1 MTCSEAKLLI
11 SPYLDGVAPSRQMRQ
26 LCDHMKDCGVCAR
39 EYGMLRMT
47 QNAVAGLGR
56 KQLPPELGL
65 RLRVMISQ
73 QAAMRRRSAWAAAWT
88 RTQNA
93 LQSFMVPATAG
104 ALSAIIM
111 FGLLIGMFAIPAP
124 LRASSADVPTKLYT
138 PPQLE
143 LSPFAGSF
151 TSDSDDAVV
160 VEALVDESGRVQ
172 DYRIISAPA
181 GFVPGK
187 MVSRLENMLIFTV
200 FQPARA
206 FGRPTSGRAII
217 SFSRIS
223 VRG

>member
-1 MTCSEAKLLI
+1 MLI
-11 SPYLDGVAPSRQMRQ
+11 SPYLDGVAPSQQMRQ
-26 LCDHMKDCGVCAR
+26 LSDHIQDCRACAR
-39 EYGMLRMT
+39 EYAMLRMT

-73 QAAMRRRSAWAAAWT
+73 QAAMRRRSPWAALQM
-88 RTQNA
+88 RVENA
-93 LQSFMVPATAG
+93 FQAFMVPATAG
-104 ALSAIIM
+104 AVSAIVM

-124 LRASSADVPTKLYT
+124 LRASNNDVPTKLYT
-138 PPQLE
+138 PPQLV
-143 LSPFAGSF
+143 LSPFAGSL

-181 GFVPGK
+181 NFVPSK
-187 MVSRLENMLIFTV
+187 MVSRLENLLIFTV

>member
-1 MTCSEAKLLI
+1 MTCSEARLLI

-26 LCDHMKDCGVCAR
+26 LCDHMKDCGECAR

-47 QNAVAGLGR
+47 QSAVASLGR
-56 KQLPPELGL
+56 KQLPPEVGL

-73 QAAMRRRSAWAAAWT
+73 QAAMRRRPVWSSLSI
-88 RTQNA
+88 RVQNA
-93 LQSFMVPATAG
+93 FQSFMVPATAG
-104 ALSAIIM
+104 ALSAIVI

-143 LSPFAGSF
+143 ISPFASSF

-160 VEALVDESGRVQ
+160 VEALIDESGRVQ

-181 GFVPGK
+181 NFVPAK
-187 MVSRLENMLIFTV
+187 MISRLENMLIFTV
-200 FQPARA
+200 FQPARS
-206 FGRPTSGRAII
+206 FGRPISGHAII
-217 SFSRIS
+217 SFSKIS

>member
-1 MTCSEAKLLI
+1 
-11 SPYLDGVAPSRQMRQ
+11 
-26 LCDHMKDCGVCAR
+26 
-39 EYGMLRMT
+39 
-47 QNAVAGLGR
+47 
-56 KQLPPELGL
+56 
-65 RLRVMISQ
+65 VMISQ
-73 QAAMRRRSAWAAAWT
+73 QAAMRRRPAWAGLSM
-88 RTQNA
+88 RMQNA
-93 LQSFMVPATAG
+93 FQSFMVPATAG
-104 ALSAIIM
+104 ALSAIVM
-111 FGLLIGMFAIPAP
+111 FALLIGMFAVPAP

-143 LSPFAGSF
+143 LSPFASSF

-160 VEALVDESGRVQ
+160 IEALIDESGRVQ

-181 GFVPGK
+181 NFVPSK

-206 FGRPTSGRAII
+206 FGRPTSSRAII

>member
-1 MTCSEAKLLI
+1 MTCSEARVLI
-11 SPYLDGVAPSRQMRQ
+11 SPYLDGVAPSQQMRQ
-26 LCDHMKDCGVCAR
+26 LCDHMKDCGACAR
-39 EYGMLRMT
+39 QYSMLRMT

-65 RLRVMISQ
+65 RLRVMASQ
-73 QAAMRRRSAWAAAWT
+73 QAALHRRPAWAALWM
-88 RTQNA
+88 RTQ
-93 LQSFMVPATAG
+93 QVVESFMVPATAG
-104 ALSAIIM
+104 AVTAVLM

-143 LSPFAGSF
+143 ISPFASSF
-151 TSDSDDAVV
+151 SSDTDDAVV

-181 GFVPGK
+181 NFVPSK
-187 MVSRLENMLIFTV
+187 MISRLENMLIFTV
-200 FQPARA
+200 FEPARA